1 MDQLVKACA
10 VGDIASDS
18 ATLIELRGKQ
28 IALFN
33 VGGSFHAIDN
43 ACPHRGGQL
52 ASGTLDGNVVTCPFH
67 HWKFDVTSGVCVS
80 RRGVK
85 AKSYSVSIQGNAV
98 MLALVSEAVAQSDG
112 QNGHRYLVRFGMMGH
127 LRGRRRLQQLR

>member
-1 MDQLVKACA
+1 MEQLVKACE
-10 VGDIASDS
+10 VGDITSGS
-18 ATLIELRGKQ
+18 SRVVEVQGRH

-98 MLALVSEAVAQSDG
+98 MLPLISYA
-112 QNGHRYLVRFGMMGH
+112 F
-127 LRGRRRLQQLR
+127 